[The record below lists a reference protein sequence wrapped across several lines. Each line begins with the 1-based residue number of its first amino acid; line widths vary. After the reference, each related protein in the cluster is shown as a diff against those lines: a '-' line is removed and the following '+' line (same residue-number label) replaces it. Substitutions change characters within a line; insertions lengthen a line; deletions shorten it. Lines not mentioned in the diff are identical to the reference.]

1 LAEYEGILS
10 WAVEGFK
17 RWQAEGLGSCAEID
31 KATLE
36 YREESDVL
44 RDFISER
51 CVINADLSVNST
63 AICKVLSEWC
73 KDNGLYKI
81 SRSKLIEYLESKGF
95 EKKRQTAGL
104 EKGTFA
110 WFGISLKTSEE
121 ISPEFLHS
129 GSFEP
134 DERPY

>member
-31 KATLE
+31 QATLE
-36 YREESDVL
+36 YREESDIIK
-44 RDFISER
+44 DFIDDC
-51 CVINADLSVNST
+51 CVTEAGCMVNAT
-63 AICKVLSEWC
+63 ALCKVLSEWC
-73 KDNGLYKI
+73 KDNGVYRI
-81 SRSKLIEYLESKGF
+81 SRAKLTEYLESKGY
-95 EKKRQTAGL
+95 KKERKTSGT
-104 EKGTFA
+104 ERGTFH
-110 WFGISLKTSEE
+110 WIGIGLKMSEV
-121 ISPEFLHS
+121 SNSEFLHS